1 MSKAESKIKC
11 LAKCRKEKKKPKNK
25 AIFMFSSVKK
35 VKNK

>member
-11 LAKCRKEKKKPKNK
+11 LAKCRKEKKKQKNK
-25 AIFMFSSVKK
+25 AIMFSSVKK